1 MNDAK
6 NKYGIDTPFTVS
18 AEVREAFWRDGFVK
32 LKNVL
37 SPEAI
42 QFYGPEISRKVLEL
56 NTMHL
61 PMSERTIYQKAFL
74 KIMNLWQQG
83 GLIREFVFS
92 RRLAGIAA
100 QLLGVASVR
109 LYHDQAFYKEP
120 GGGITPWRADG
131 YDWPLAGD
139 KVCTAWIPLQKTS
152 LEMGPLAFA
161 AGSHRFV
168 YTRDQGWDEE
178 TQARIEATMRENGF
192 PLAETPYD
200 LGEVSFHLGGTF
212 HYARGNETSE
222 TRAAMSII
230 YMDAEMRLKAP
241 ENAYQQIN
249 WYTWFP
255 GAKIG
260 EVINTPLNPVLYPG
274 ND

>member
-1 MNDAK
+1 MSDTSNRYDI
-6 NKYGIDTPFTVS
+6 NTPFPIS
-18 AEVREAFWRDGFVK
+18 LQEREAFWRDGFIK
-32 LKNVL
+32 LKHVL
-37 SPEAI
+37 SAEAI
-42 QFYGPEISRKVLEL
+42 RYYGPEISRKVLEL

-83 GLIREFVFS
+83 GIIREFVFS
-92 RRLAGIAA
+92 QRLASIAA
-100 QLLGVASVR
+100 QLLGVSSVR
-109 LYHDQAFYKEP
+109 LFHDQAFYKEP
-120 GGGITPWRADG
+120 GGGYTPWRADG
-131 YDWPLAGD
+131 YDWPLASD
-139 KVCTAWIPLQKTS
+139 KVCTAWIPLQQTS

-192 PLAETPYD
+192 RLVETPYD
-200 LGEVSFHLGGTF
+200 IGEVSFHLGGTF
-212 HYARGNETSE
+212 HYARGNETDQI
-222 TRAAMSII
+222 RAAVSII
-230 YMDAEMRLKAP
+230 YMDAQMRLKAP
-241 ENAYQQIN
+241 ENAYQQLN

-260 EVINTPLNPVLYPG
+260 EVIATPLNPILYPRE
-274 ND
+274 D